1 MDQNLTPEEKKKI
14 YEDLFDISFDQLK
27 SKKMTV
33 EEGQNVA
40 GFILD
45 YMEMLKNKKD
55 FLILLEKL
63 AKKWSFFNNYYLKNK
78 GEKTLKEDK
87 TKIEE
92 LTKKL
97 NSFIN

>member
-1 MDQNLTPEEKKKI
+1 MNQNLTQEEKKKI

-27 SKKMTV
+27 TKKITV
-33 EEGQNVA
+33 EEGQKVA

-45 YMEMLKNKKD
+45 NVESFNGLDDY
-55 FLILLEKL
+55 FVFLEKL
-63 AKKWSFFNNYYLKNK
+63 AKKWSFFNNFYLKNK
-78 GEKTLKEDK
+78 GEKAAQKDKE
-87 TKIEE
+87 KIEE